1 MADVWVPMSRFKKLK
16 ILVVLSLAVTVVSG
30 VFMEPLMDSGL
41 LGVKL
46 RGFPL
51 AWVSQVV
58 YPGTLPQILWQPF
71 IADFVVWFIVISL
84 VYFAFRRL

>member
-1 MADVWVPMSRFKKLK
+1 MSRFKKLK
-16 ILVVLSLAVTVVSG
+16 ILVVLALAATVVSG

-58 YPGTLPQILWQPF
+58 HPGTLPQILWQPF
-71 IADFVVWFIVISL
+71 LVDFLVWFIVISL
-84 VYFAFRRL
+84 VYFGFRKL

>member
-1 MADVWVPMSRFKKLK
+1 M
-16 ILVVLSLAVTVVSG
+16 LVVLSLAATVVSG
-30 VFMEPLMDSGL
+30 IFMEPLIDSGL

-58 YPGTLPQILWQPF
+58 YPGALPQVLWQSF
-71 IADFVVWFIVISL
+71 IIDFLVWFVAISL
-84 VYFAFRRL
+84 VYFVFRKL

>member
-1 MADVWVPMSRFKKLK
+1 MSRFKKLK
-16 ILVVLSLAVTVVSG
+16 ILVVLSLAATVVSG
-30 VFMEPLMDSGL
+30 IFMEPLMDSGL

-58 YPGTLPQILWQPF
+58 YPGALPQILWQPF
-71 IADFVVWFIVISL
+71 LVDLLTWFVVISL
-84 VYFAFRRL
+84 VYYAFRKL